1 MNRSSASSRTLVHAL
16 GVSGFIAGAGL
27 IVYCL
32 SAAPTVLWGDDAEL
46 QRIAITGESRAIG
59 QSSAASHLLWQAVAI
74 GFVRSTTWL
83 PVDAAGRVTLV
94 SAFAAALA
102 LVPVGAS
109 AGLIAVRAG
118 FSRRG
123 SDVAGIV
130 AALAFGLSHTFWLL
144 ASRPDAY
151 TIQTLLL
158 ATSLWSMLRAG
169 FSARPILWWV
179 IGAATV
185 VLAMTNHVMILASLP
200 GLAFLGIAGVRIRVR
215 TVIWTGI
222 VGGSA
227 LLVIGV
233 FASKAGFPIGALV
246 RAIVSYRPYL
256 PSFMDIALVPVYLVY
271 QFPVALL
278 LVWWAGRPLVRCGIA
293 TFLGIAL
300 TYSGVVGLMLFRF
313 HPEMYVRDQFLFY
326 LPSYVPVAIMIG
338 LGAGEFSNRP
348 AVMTRLHGWRGPV
361 LLGSILLAP
370 LVVYPVATLLAGGV
384 ATRLAPSRV
393 LPGRD
398 PVSYYLW
405 PPKTGYT
412 GAREYAEAAFGA
424 LPVGAIVVAD
434 WLPYQVLR
442 YAQVVER
449 ARPDLRLEMIN
460 AGDDRQVRFL
470 REQPAGTPLY
480 LADASPLPYYEM
492 DGIRACHEV
501 VKTGVVY
508 RLDRRPDVGCAGG

>member
-1 MNRSSASSRTLVHAL
+1 M
-16 GVSGFIAGAGL
+16 
-27 IVYCL
+27 
-32 SAAPTVLWGDDAEL
+32 
-46 QRIAITGESRAIG
+46 
-59 QSSAASHLLWQAVAI
+59 
-74 GFVRSTTWL
+74 
-83 PVDAAGRVTLV
+83 
-94 SAFAAALA
+94 
-102 LVPVGAS
+102 
-109 AGLIAVRAG
+109 
-118 FSRRG
+118 
-123 SDVAGIV
+123 
-130 AALAFGLSHTFWLL
+130 
-144 ASRPDAY
+144 
-151 TIQTLLL
+151 
-158 ATSLWSMLRAG
+158 
-169 FSARPILWWV
+169 
-179 IGAATV
+179 
-185 VLAMTNHVMILASLP
+185 
-200 GLAFLGIAGVRIRVR
+200 
-215 TVIWTGI
+215 

-233 FASKAGFPIGALV
+233 FASMAGFPIWALV

-256 PSFMDIALVPVYLVY
+256 PSFRDIALVPVYLVY
-271 QFPVALL
+271 QFPVALF
-278 LVWWAGRPLVRCGIA
+278 LVFWAGRPLVRCGIA
-293 TFLGIAL
+293 TVLGIAL

-338 LGAGEFSNRP
+338 LGAGELSNRP
-348 AVMTRLHGWRGPV
+348 AVMARLNGWRGPV

-370 LVVYPVATLLAGGV
+370 LAVYPVATLVAGGV

-412 GAREYAEAAFGA
+412 GAREYADAAFGA
-424 LPVGAIVVAD
+424 LPVGAVVIAD

-470 REQPAGTPLY
+470 REQPEGTPLY

-508 RLDRRPDVGCAGG
+508 RLDRRPKAGCSNP